1 MEKQETTM
9 PQRTYKS
16 TVLIK
21 STRFQFLLLV
31 VTLVSVLFV
40 SGAHPQN
47 VDEIFQNFK
56 QAYDKSENFSAN
68 FEETTLFA
76 NQKSVARGRIV
87 FRKPNLLRREYV
99 GRKDA
104 SKVIQITV
112 FDGKYGWTYTPTL
125 NQVNKMKLNN
135 PKGQLFPGIGAS
147 LEDFES
153 IYDMVLVPD
162 EFANPKGVYNIEL
175 TPKKDFAN
183 PNVKEKFQ
191 IWVKAD
197 GWLPVQVGHEIEL
210 EDGSRQSAIVKFSEI
225 KRDIELAPDLFKFVV
240 PEDAEVIDLSEN

>member
-1 MEKQETTM
+1 MIRRIYSSTM
-9 PQRTYKS
+9 LRKS
-16 TVLIK
+16 TGFHNLPLVVLIL
-21 STRFQFLLLV
+21 SLLFL
-31 VTLVSVLFV
+31 S
-40 SGAHPQN
+40 SAYPQN
-47 VDEIFQNFK
+47 VNEIFQNFK
-56 QAYDKSENFSAN
+56 QAYDKSNNFSAN

-76 NQKSVARGRIV
+76 NTKSVASGRIV
-87 FRKPNLLRREYV
+87 FSKPNLLRREYV
-99 GRKDA
+99 GQKDA

-147 LEDFES
+147 LDDFEA

-162 EFANPKGVYNIEL
+162 EFANPKGIHNIEL

-183 PNVKEKFQ
+183 PDVKEKFQ
-191 IWVKAD
+191 IWVKSD

-225 KRDIELAPDLFKFVV
+225 KRDTQLAPDIFKFVV
-240 PEDAEVIDLSEN
+240 PKDAEVINLSEN

>member
-1 MEKQETTM
+1 MTR
-9 PQRTYKS
+9 RTYWS
-16 TVLIK
+16 NMLRQ
-21 STRFQFLLLV
+21 SAGFLSFLLV
-31 VTLVSVLFV
+31 VSLFSFLFV
-40 SGAHPQN
+40 SGAYPQN

-56 QAYDKSENFSAN
+56 KAYDASDNFSAN

-104 SKVIQITV
+104 AKVIQITV

-125 NQVNKMKLNN
+125 NQVNKMKLDN

-147 LEDFES
+147 LDDFEAM
-153 IYDMVLVPD
+153 YDMVLVPD
-162 EFANPKGVYNIEL
+162 EFANPKGVHNIAF
-175 TPKKDFAN
+175 TPKKKFAN

-191 IWVKAD
+191 IWVKSE

-225 KRDIELAPDLFKFVV
+225 QRDKELAPDLFKFVV
-240 PEDAEVIDLSEN
+240 PTDAEVINLSEN

>member
-1 MEKQETTM
+1 MIR
-9 PQRTYKS
+9 RTCWR
-16 TVLIK
+16 TVLRK
-21 STRFQFLLLV
+21 SVGFQNFLFVISLLS
-31 VTLVSVLFV
+31 LLFV
-40 SGAHPQN
+40 SSAYPQN

-56 QAYDKSENFSAN
+56 QAYDKSDNFSAN

-87 FRKPNLLRREYV
+87 FRKPNFLRREYV

-125 NQVNKMKLNN
+125 NQVNKMKLDN

-147 LEDFES
+147 LDDFEA

-162 EFANPKGVYNIEL
+162 EFANPKGIYNIEL
-175 TPKKDFAN
+175 TPKKKFAN

-191 IWVKAD
+191 IWVKSD
-197 GWLPVQVGHEIEL
+197 GWLPVQVGHDIEL

-225 KRDIELAPDLFKFVV
+225 KRDKELAPDLFKFVV
-240 PEDAEVIDLSEN
+240 PKDAEVINLSEN

>member
-1 MEKQETTM
+1 MAM
-9 PQRTYKS
+9 IRRTYWSDALAKP
-16 TVLIK
+16 
-21 STRFQFLLLV
+21 TRFLNFLFVALFLS
-31 VTLVSVLFV
+31 LLFV
-40 SGAHPQN
+40 SSAYSQN
-47 VDEIFQNFK
+47 VNEIFQNFK
-56 QAYDKSENFSAN
+56 HAYDKSDNFSAN

-76 NQKSVARGRIV
+76 NKKSVARGRIV

-147 LEDFES
+147 LEDFEARF
-153 IYDMVLVPD
+153 DMVLVPD
-162 EFANPKGVYNIEL
+162 EFANPKGIHNIEL

-183 PNVKEKFQ
+183 PNVTEKFQ
-191 IWVKAD
+191 IWVKSD

-225 KRDIELAPDLFKFVV
+225 KRDKELAPDLFKFVV
-240 PEDAEVIDLSEN
+240 PEDAEVINLSEN

>member
-1 MEKQETTM
+1 MIR
-9 PQRTYKS
+9 RTYWSDASGKP
-16 TVLIK
+16 
-21 STRFQFLLLV
+21 TRFLNFLFVALFLS
-31 VTLVSVLFV
+31 LLFV
-40 SGAHPQN
+40 SNVYSQN
-47 VDEIFQNFK
+47 VNEIFQNFK
-56 QAYDKSENFSAN
+56 HAYDKSDNFSAN

-76 NQKSVARGRIV
+76 NKTSVARGRIV

-104 SKVIQITV
+104 AKVIQITV

-147 LEDFES
+147 LDDFEAM
-153 IYDMVLVPD
+153 YDMALVPD
-162 EFANPKGVYNIEL
+162 EFANPKGIHNIEF
-175 TPKKDFAN
+175 TPKKGLAN
-183 PNVKEKFQ
+183 PAVKEKFQ
-191 IWVKAD
+191 IWVKSD

-225 KRDIELAPDLFKFVV
+225 KRDKKLAPDLFKFVV

>member
-1 MEKQETTM
+1 MIR
-9 PQRTYKS
+9 RTYWREMWRKS
-16 TVLIK
+16 AGFQNFLSAVLLF
-21 STRFQFLLLV
+21 SF
-31 VTLVSVLFV
+31 LFV
-40 SGAHPQN
+40 SSVYSQN

-56 QAYDKSENFSAN
+56 QAYDKSDNFSAN

-76 NQKSVARGRIV
+76 NKKSVARGRIV

-99 GRKDA
+99 GRRDA
-104 SKVIQITV
+104 SKVIQVTV

-125 NQVNKMKLNN
+125 NQVNKMKLDN

-147 LEDFES
+147 LEDFEK

-162 EFANPKGVYNIEL
+162 EFANPKGIHNIEL
-175 TPKKDFAN
+175 TPKKEFAN

-191 IWVKAD
+191 IWVESD

-225 KRDIELAPDLFKFVV
+225 KRDKELAPDLFKFVV
-240 PEDAEVIDLSEN
+240 PKDAEVINLSEN

>member
-1 MEKQETTM
+1 MIR
-9 PQRTYKS
+9 RTYWS
-16 TVLIK
+16 TVLRK
-21 STRFQFLLLV
+21 SARFQNFLLV
-31 VTLVSVLFV
+31 VSLLSLVFV
-40 SGAHPQN
+40 SSAHPQN

-56 QAYDKSENFSAN
+56 QAYEKSDNFSAN
-68 FEETTLFA
+68 FEETTLLA
-76 NQKSVARGRIV
+76 NNQKSVARGRIV

-125 NQVNKMKLNN
+125 NQVNKMKLDN

-147 LEDFES
+147 LDDFELM
-153 IYDMVLVPD
+153 YDMVLVPD
-162 EFANPKGVYNIEL
+162 EFANPKGIHNIEF

-183 PNVKEKFQ
+183 PDVKEKFQ
-191 IWVKAD
+191 IWVKSD

-225 KRDIELAPDLFKFVV
+225 KRDKELAPDLFKFVV
-240 PEDAEVIDLSEN
+240 PKDAEVINLSEN

>member
-1 MEKQETTM
+1 MIRQ
-9 PQRTYKS
+9 TYWSSILRKS
-16 TVLIK
+16 AG
-21 STRFQFLLLV
+21 FQTFLSA
-31 VTLVSVLFV
+31 VSLFALLFV
-40 SGAHPQN
+40 GNAYPQN

-56 QAYDKSENFSAN
+56 QAYDKSDNFSAN

-76 NQKSVARGRIV
+76 NKKSVARGRIV

-104 SKVIQITV
+104 SKVLQITV

-125 NQVNKMKLNN
+125 NQVNKMKLDN

-147 LEDFES
+147 LEDFEA

-162 EFANPKGVYNIEL
+162 EFANPKGVHNIEF

-191 IWVKAD
+191 IWVKSD

-210 EDGSRQSAIVKFSEI
+210 EDGSRQSAIVKFSDI
-225 KRDIELAPDLFKFVV
+225 KRDKELAPDLFKFVV
-240 PEDAEVIDLSEN
+240 PKDAEVINLSEN

>member
-1 MEKQETTM
+1 MIR
-9 PQRTYKS
+9 RTYWSAMWRKS
-16 TVLIK
+16 
-21 STRFQFLLLV
+21 SGFQSFLLTVML
-31 VTLVSVLFV
+31 LSLLFV
-40 SGAHPQN
+40 SSAYPQN

-76 NQKSVARGRIV
+76 NNKSVARGRIV

-104 SKVIQITV
+104 SKVIQTTV
-112 FDGKYGWTYTPTL
+112 FDGTHGWTYTPTL

-147 LEDFES
+147 LDDFEAM
-153 IYDMVLVPD
+153 YDMVLVPD
-162 EFANPKGVYNIEL
+162 EFANPKGVHNIEL
-175 TPKKDFAN
+175 TPKKGLAN
-183 PNVKEKFQ
+183 PDVKEKFQ
-191 IWVKAD
+191 IWVQSD

-225 KRDIELAPDLFKFVV
+225 KRDKKLAPDLFKFVV
-240 PEDAEVIDLSEN
+240 PKDAEVINLSEN

>member
-1 MEKQETTM
+1 MIR
-9 PQRTYKS
+9 RTYWS
-16 TVLIK
+16 TVLRK
-21 STRFQFLLLV
+21 SARFQNFLLV
-31 VTLVSVLFV
+31 VSLLSFVFV
-40 SGAHPQN
+40 SSAHPQN

-56 QAYDKSENFSAN
+56 QAYDKSDNFSAN

-125 NQVNKMKLNN
+125 NQVNKMKLDN

-147 LEDFES
+147 LDDFELM
-153 IYDMVLVPD
+153 YDMVLVPD
-162 EFANPKGVYNIEL
+162 EFANPKGIHNIEF

-183 PNVKEKFQ
+183 PDVKEKFQ
-191 IWVKAD
+191 IWVKSD

-225 KRDIELAPDLFKFVV
+225 KRDKALASDLFKFVV
-240 PEDAEVIDLSEN
+240 PKDAEVINLSEN

>member
-1 MEKQETTM
+1 MIR
-9 PQRTYKS
+9 RTYWDAMLRKS
-16 TVLIK
+16 A
-21 STRFQFLLLV
+21 RFQNF
-31 VTLVSVLFV
+31 LFV
-40 SGAHPQN
+40 VSLFSCMFVSSAYPQN

-56 QAYDKSENFSAN
+56 QAYDKSDNFSAN

-76 NQKSVARGRIV
+76 NNKSVARGRII
-87 FRKPNLLRREYV
+87 FRKPDLLRREYV
-99 GRKDA
+99 DRKDA
-104 SKVIQITV
+104 AKVIQITV
-112 FDGKYGWTYTPTL
+112 FDGQYGWTYTPML

-147 LEDFES
+147 LEDFDK

-162 EFANPKGVYNIEL
+162 EFANPKGIHNIEL
-175 TPKKDFAN
+175 TPKKNFAK

-191 IWVKAD
+191 IWVKSD

-225 KRDIELAPDLFKFVV
+225 KRDKELAPDFFKFVV
-240 PEDAEVIDLSEN
+240 PKDAEVINLSEN